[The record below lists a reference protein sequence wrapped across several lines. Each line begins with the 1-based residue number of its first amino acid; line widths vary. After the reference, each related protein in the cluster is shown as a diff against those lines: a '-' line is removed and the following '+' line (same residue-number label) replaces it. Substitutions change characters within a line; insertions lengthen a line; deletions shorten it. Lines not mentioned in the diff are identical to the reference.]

1 MFVDYAE
8 IGVKA
13 GDGGKGSVSF
23 RREKYVPKGGPDG
36 GDGGDGGDV
45 IIEVDSNLAT
55 LLDFKYKRFYKAEN
69 GEAGKGKDQHGK
81 NGKVVVIE
89 VPPGTII
96 GDLKTGKIITD
107 LVSEDQSVVVAKGGR
122 GGRGNTHFKTS
133 TDQSPRKFEPG
144 QKGEEKRLSLE
155 LRILADIGIVGFPNV
170 GKSTL
175 LSKLTKA
182 QPKISDYP
190 FTTLSPNLGV
200 VKMSEKTFP
209 PAGQKEYLDFV
220 IADIPGLV
228 EGAHKGKGL
237 GLEFLRH
244 IKRTKILL
252 YLLDVTSE
260 DLTLD
265 FKTLQKEMKLYDPT
279 LLKQPAIVVLNK
291 IDLLSTDKKKI
302 VGFSTNVKI
311 CKISALTGEGIPK
324 LLKILGSYFEN
335 GKKIGS
341 F

>member
-8 IGVKA
+8 IQVKA
-13 GDGGKGSVSF
+13 GDGGKGCVSF

-36 GDGGDGGDV
+36 GDGGDGGEV
-45 IIEVDSNLAT
+45 IIGVDSNLT
-55 LLDFKYKRFYKAEN
+55 TRLDFKYKKFYKAED
-69 GEAGKGKDQHGK
+69 GGQGKGKNQHGK
-81 NGKVVVIE
+81 KGESVVIK
-89 VPPGTII
+89 VPPGTIV
-96 GDLKTGKIITD
+96 GDLKTGKVLAD
-107 LVSEDQSVVVAKGGR
+107 LISEDQKVVVVKGGK

-144 QKGEEKRLSLE
+144 EKGEEKKLFLE

-175 LSKLTKA
+175 LSKITKA
-182 QPKISDYP
+182 QPKISSYP

-209 PAGQKEYLDFV
+209 GEKEYLDFV
-220 IADIPGLV
+220 IADIPGLI

-260 DLTLD
+260 DLSAD
-265 FKTLQKEMKLYDPT
+265 FKTLQKEMKLYDSE
-279 LLKQPAIVVLNK
+279 LLKKPSIVVLNK
-291 IDLLSTDKKKI
+291 IDLLSADKKKI
-302 VGFSTNVKI
+302 VGFSTDVKI
-311 CKISALTGEGIPK
+311 CKISALTGEGVSK
-324 LLKILGSYFEN
+324 LLQILGSYF
-335 GKKIGS
+335 KKE
-341 F
+341 

>member
-8 IGVKA
+8 IQVKA
-13 GDGGKGSVSF
+13 GDGGKGCVSF
-23 RREKYVPKGGPDG
+23 RREKYVPKGGPNG
-36 GDGGDGGDV
+36 GDGGDGGEV
-45 IIEVDSNLAT
+45 IIGVDSNLTT
-55 LLDFKYKRFYKAEN
+55 LLDFKYKKFYKAEN
-69 GEAGKGKDQHGK
+69 GGQGKGKNQHGK
-81 NGKVVVIE
+81 KGESVVIK
-89 VPPGTII
+89 VPPGTIV
-96 GDLKTGKIITD
+96 GDLKTGKVLAD
-107 LVSEDQSVVVAKGGR
+107 LISEDQKVVVVKGGK

-144 QKGEEKRLSLE
+144 EKGEEKKLFLE

-175 LSKLTKA
+175 LSKITKA
-182 QPKISDYP
+182 QPKISSYP

-209 PAGQKEYLDFV
+209 GEKEYLDFV
-220 IADIPGLV
+220 IADIPGLI

-260 DLTLD
+260 DLSAD
-265 FKTLQKEMKLYDPT
+265 FKTLQKEMKLYDSE
-279 LLKQPAIVVLNK
+279 LLKKPAIVVLNK
-291 IDLLSTDKKKI
+291 IDLLSADKKKI
-302 VGFSTNVKI
+302 VGFSTDVKI
-311 CKISALTGEGIPK
+311 CKISALTGEGVSK
-324 LLKILGSYFEN
+324 LLQILGSYF
-335 GKKIGS
+335 KKE
-341 F
+341 

>member
-8 IGVKA
+8 IQVKA
-13 GDGGKGSVSF
+13 GDGGKGCVSF

-36 GDGGDGGDV
+36 GDGGDSGEVV
-45 IIEVDSNLAT
+45 IGVDSNLTT

-69 GEAGKGKDQHGK
+69 GGQGKGKNQHGK
-81 NGKVVVIE
+81 KGESVVIK
-89 VPPGTII
+89 VPPGTIV
-96 GDLKTGKIITD
+96 GDLKTGKVLAD
-107 LVSEDQSVVVAKGGR
+107 LISEDQKVVVVKGGK

-144 QKGEEKRLSLE
+144 EKGEEKKLFLE

-175 LSKLTKA
+175 LSKITKA
-182 QPKISDYP
+182 QPKISSYP

-209 PAGQKEYLDFV
+209 GEKEYLDFV
-220 IADIPGLV
+220 IADIPGLI

-260 DLTLD
+260 DLSAD
-265 FKTLQKEMKLYDPT
+265 FKTLQKEMKLYDSE
-279 LLKQPAIVVLNK
+279 LLKKPAIVVLNK
-291 IDLLSTDKKKI
+291 IDLLSADKKKI
-302 VGFSTNVKI
+302 VGFSTDVKI
-311 CKISALTGEGIPK
+311 CKISALTGEGVSK
-324 LLKILGSYFEN
+324 LLQILGSYF
-335 GKKIGS
+335 KKE
-341 F
+341 

>member
-8 IGVKA
+8 IQVKA
-13 GDGGKGSVSF
+13 GDGGKGCVSF

-36 GDGGDGGDV
+36 GDGGDGGEVV
-45 IIEVDSNLAT
+45 IGVDSNLTT

-69 GEAGKGKDQHGK
+69 GGQGKGKNQHGK
-81 NGKVVVIE
+81 KGESVVIK
-89 VPPGTII
+89 VPPGTIV
-96 GDLKTGKIITD
+96 GDLKTGKVLAD
-107 LVSEDQSVVVAKGGR
+107 LISEDQKVVVVKGGK

-144 QKGEEKRLSLE
+144 EKGEEKKLFLE

-175 LSKLTKA
+175 LSKITKA
-182 QPKISDYP
+182 QPKISSYP

-209 PAGQKEYLDFV
+209 GEKEYLDFV
-220 IADIPGLV
+220 IADIPGLI

-260 DLTLD
+260 DLSAD
-265 FKTLQKEMKLYDPT
+265 FKTLQKEMKLYDSE
-279 LLKQPAIVVLNK
+279 LLKKPAIVVLNK
-291 IDLLSTDKKKI
+291 IDLLSADKKKI
-302 VGFSTNVKI
+302 VGFSTDVKI
-311 CKISALTGEGIPK
+311 CKISALTGEGVSK
-324 LLKILGSYFEN
+324 LLQILGSYF
-335 GKKIGS
+335 KKE
-341 F
+341 

>member
-8 IGVKA
+8 IGAKA
-13 GDGGKGSVSF
+13 GDGGKGCVSF
-23 RREKYVPKGGPDG
+23 RREKYVPKGGPNG

-45 IIEVDSNLAT
+45 IIAVDSNLTT

-81 NGKVVVIE
+81 NGKDVVIK
-89 VPPGTII
+89 VPPGTMI
-96 GDLKTGKIITD
+96 GDLKTGEIITD
-107 LVSEDQSVVVAKGGR
+107 LVSEDQSVVVAKGGK

-133 TDQSPRKFEPG
+133 TDQSPRKFELG
-144 QKGEEKRLSLE
+144 EKGEEKRLSLE

-228 EGAHKGKGL
+228 KGAHKGKGL

-265 FKTLQKEMKLYDPT
+265 FKTLQKEMKLYDPE
-279 LLKQPAIVVLNK
+279 LLKKPAIVVLNK
-291 IDLLSTDKKKI
+291 IDLLSADKKKI
-302 VGFSTNVKI
+302 VGFSTDVKI

-324 LLKILGSYFEN
+324 LLKILGSYFE
-335 GKKIGS
+335 KEKRVGS
-341 F
+341 S

>member
-8 IGVKA
+8 IQVKA
-13 GDGGKGSVSF
+13 GDGGKGCVSF

-36 GDGGDGGDV
+36 GDGGDSGEV
-45 IIEVDSNLAT
+45 IIGVDSNLTT
-55 LLDFKYKRFYKAEN
+55 LLDFKYKKFYKAEN
-69 GEAGKGKDQHGK
+69 GGQGKGKNQHGK
-81 NGKVVVIE
+81 KGESVVIK
-89 VPPGTII
+89 VPPGTIV
-96 GDLKTGKIITD
+96 GDLKTGKVLAD
-107 LVSEDQSVVVAKGGR
+107 LISEDQKVVVAKGGK

-133 TDQSPRKFEPG
+133 TDQSPRKFELG
-144 QKGEEKRLSLE
+144 EKGEEKKLFLE

-175 LSKLTKA
+175 LSKITKA
-182 QPKISDYP
+182 QPKISSYP

-209 PAGQKEYLDFV
+209 GEKEYLDFV
-220 IADIPGLV
+220 IADIPGLI

-260 DLTLD
+260 DLSAD
-265 FKTLQKEMKLYDPT
+265 FKTLQKEMKLYDSE
-279 LLKQPAIVVLNK
+279 LLKKPSIVVLNK
-291 IDLLSTDKKKI
+291 IDLLSADKKKI
-302 VGFSTNVKI
+302 VGFSTDVKI
-311 CKISALTGEGIPK
+311 CKISALTGEGVSK
-324 LLKILGSYFEN
+324 LLQILGSYF
-335 GKKIGS
+335 KKE
-341 F
+341 

>member
-8 IGVKA
+8 IQVKA
-13 GDGGKGSVSF
+13 GDGGKGCVSF

-36 GDGGDGGDV
+36 GDGGDGGEVV
-45 IIEVDSNLAT
+45 IGVDSNLTT
-55 LLDFKYKRFYKAEN
+55 LLDFKYKKFYKAEN
-69 GEAGKGKDQHGK
+69 GGQGKGKNQHGK
-81 NGKVVVIE
+81 KGESVVIK
-89 VPPGTII
+89 VPPGTIV
-96 GDLKTGKIITD
+96 GDLKTGKVLAD
-107 LVSEDQSVVVAKGGR
+107 LISEDQKVVVVKGGK

-144 QKGEEKRLSLE
+144 EKGEEKKLFLE

-175 LSKLTKA
+175 LSKITKA
-182 QPKISDYP
+182 QPKISSYP

-209 PAGQKEYLDFV
+209 GEKEYLDFV
-220 IADIPGLV
+220 IADIPGLI

-260 DLTLD
+260 DLSAD
-265 FKTLQKEMKLYDPT
+265 FKTLQKEMKLYDSE
-279 LLKQPAIVVLNK
+279 LLKKPAIVVLNK
-291 IDLLSTDKKKI
+291 IDLLSADKKKI
-302 VGFSTNVKI
+302 VGFSTDVKI
-311 CKISALTGEGIPK
+311 CKISALTGEGVSK
-324 LLKILGSYFEN
+324 LLQILGSYF
-335 GKKIGS
+335 KKE
-341 F
+341 